1 MAQQRWL
8 VTLGVMILSAPSY
21 DVSPADA
28 LERYDCAGTSDK
40 AVMTLPLPLSKW
52 GSIACTPYGHV
63 LTSHDGWI
71 WLMPDGSD
79 TVFIPSQLVEEKP
92 RTVGNNSYFTKIEAT
107 LVKGEESDLAYN
119 TFHVGFDEKEI
130 KPDVYRVD
138 LTSVSGKTMRMFFFD
153 YDTYAWAMT
162 CPENKCQTDTR
173 FMVLDK
179 NHRPEPR
186 KPPI

>member
-1 MAQQRWL
+1 MTRQTWL
-8 VTLGVMILSAPSY
+8 LALSVLAFSASLNILSQAG
-21 DVSPADA
+21 A
-28 LERYDCAGTSDK
+28 LEQTDCAGSSGS

-52 GSIACTPYGHV
+52 GSVACTPYGHV

-71 WLMPDGSD
+71 WLKADGTD
-79 TVFIPSQLVEEKP
+79 TVFVPSQMAAKP
-92 RTVGNNSYFTKIEAT
+92 EALGNSSYFSKIEVAQ
-107 LVKGEESDLAYN
+107 VKGEESDDAYMS
-119 TFHVGFDEKEI
+119 FHVGFDEKEI

-138 LTSVSGKTMRMFFFD
+138 LTSVSGKTLRMFFFD
-153 YDTYAWAMT
+153 YDTYAWGMT